1 MELYSANTSAKDLG
15 IDSFGSLLW
24 KASNCANAD
33 AQKDMFSVSIQESGV
48 SSTSWLFPE
57 EFLVRA

>member
-1 MELYSANTSAKDLG
+1 MELYSANKSAKSG

-33 AQKDMFSVSIQESGV
+33 AQKDMFSVSIQVLGV
-48 SSTSWLFPE
+48 
-57 EFLVRA
+57 